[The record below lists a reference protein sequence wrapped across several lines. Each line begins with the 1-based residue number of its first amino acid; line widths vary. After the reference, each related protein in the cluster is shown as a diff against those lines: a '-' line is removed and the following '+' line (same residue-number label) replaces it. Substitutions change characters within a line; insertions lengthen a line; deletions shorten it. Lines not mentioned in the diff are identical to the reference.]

1 MDTNLLKEKITRW
14 FSEWAKL
21 KLGLHFSDDRGVFPK
36 KREIWW
42 ASVGQNIGVEVNGKN
57 SKFERPVLIVKV
69 FNADFVLTVSISSQ
83 EKDGEYYYAF
93 KNPAGEKNVIVLS
106 QIKSISSKRLI
117 RRVGEMEAK
126 DFSEI
131 IIRLKEM
138 I

>member
-1 MDTNLLKEKITRW
+1 MDTDLLKEKITRW

-21 KLGLHFSDDRGVFPK
+21 KLGLHFSPDRGVFPK

-57 SKFERPVLIVKV
+57 SRFERPVLIVKV
-69 FNADFVLTVSISSQ
+69 FNSGFVLTISISSQ

-93 KNPAGEKNVIVLS
+93 KNPAGEKNMVVLS

-117 RRVGEMEAK
+117 RKVGEMEAK

-131 IIRLKEM
+131 IIRLKKM